1 MPSRAIRLFF
11 SLIASVL
18 ICTVAGAQA
27 VGIHNSGKGFGLA
40 FQEYDKDGTAF
51 SSFILYA
58 DIYGLPLG
66 KTDSPGIKGNFSRNH
81 FLGNIKIDRAKLN
94 FYAGPGFTAGYGQDG
109 ERSVISH
116 EHLVN
121 NPGVVCALSGTA
133 GCLFTFDRHI
143 VLDLFLQAEVGFH
156 IRRDEFLE
164 QSDLTFYSNGLTRA
178 WIPHLLILYK
188 F

>member
-1 MPSRAIRLFF
+1 MPSWAFRTLFIIFAAIL
-11 SLIASVL
+11 
-18 ICTVAGAQA
+18 AGTAAKAQS

-40 FQEYDKDGTAF
+40 FQEYDKDGAAY

-66 KTDSPGIKGNFSRNH
+66 KTAYPGIKGNYSRNH
-81 FLGNIKIDRAKLN
+81 FFGNVSIDRAKLN
-94 FYAGPGFTAGYGQDG
+94 FYAGPGFTAGYVHDG

-121 NPGVVCALSGTA
+121 HPGVICALSGTA
-133 GCLFTFDRHI
+133 GCLFTFGRHI
-143 VLDLFLQAEVGFH
+143 ALDLFLQAEVGFH
-156 IRRDEFLE
+156 IRKDEFLE
-164 QSDLTFYSNGLTRA
+164 QNDLTFYSNGLTRA

>member
-1 MPSRAIRLFF
+1 MPSRAIRTFF
-11 SLIASVL
+11 LLLAAILLGTTAN
-18 ICTVAGAQA
+18 AQA
-27 VGIHNSGKGFGLA
+27 VGLHNSGKGFGLA
-40 FQEYDKDGTAF
+40 FQEYDKDGKAF

-66 KTDSPGIKGNFSRNH
+66 KTVNPGIKGNFSRNH
-81 FLGNIKIDRAKLN
+81 FFGNIKIDKAKLK
-94 FYAGPGFTAGYGQDG
+94 FYAGPGFTAGYVQDG
-109 ERSVISH
+109 ERSVISQ

-121 NPGVVCALSGTA
+121 HPGVVCALSGTA

-143 VLDLFLQAEVGFH
+143 ALDLFLQAEVGFH
-156 IRRDEFLE
+156 IRKDEFLE
-164 QSDLTFYSNGLTRA
+164 QNDLTVYSNGLSRA